1 MFDEW
6 WQRNKNHFLAVG
18 EDYFDADLH
27 TTARAAWDAAKDAC
41 ADACLNERVD
51 ADATGAES
59 DFAYNQA
66 LDDAV
71 KSIRA
76 V

>member
-18 EDYFDADLH
+18 EDYFDADIH
-27 TTARAAWDAAKDAC
+27 VTARAAWDAAKDAC
-41 ADACLNERVD
+41 AAACMDERVD
-51 ADATGAES
+51 TDSTNDES
-59 DFAYNQA
+59 DFAYNRA
-66 LDDAV
+66 LDDAAEA
-71 KSIRA
+71 IRA